1 VTIEF
6 SDHSKQM
13 MKERNITEELV
24 TQAIKAPDS
33 VSVSYR
39 SRKLYRKKVQGK
51 ILEVVTSQESGK
63 ILVVTQYFLGG

>member
-1 VTIEF
+1 
-6 SDHSKQM
+6 M

>member
-1 VTIEF
+1 MTIEF

>member
-1 VTIEF
+1 
-6 SDHSKQM
+6 M

-51 ILEVVTSQESGK
+51 ILEVVTNQESGK

>member
-1 VTIEF
+1 
-6 SDHSKQM
+6 M

-33 VSVSYR
+33 VSASYR
-39 SRKLYRKKVQGK
+39 SRKLYRKGVQGK